1 MIEPS
6 MNECLK
12 KKNQSDH
19 DNQSEDKKISQLT
32 KKKANLLVF
41 FKANLLKRGKT
52 RVSRTRLHLVLNLIG

>member
-1 MIEPS
+1 
-6 MNECLK
+6 MNECL

-41 FKANLLKRGKT
+41 WLRIYESHIFELRIKT
-52 RVSRTRLHLVLNLIG
+52 

>member
-1 MIEPS
+1 MIERS
-6 MNECLK
+6 MNECF

-41 FKANLLKRGKT
+41 F
-52 RVSRTRLHLVLNLIG
+52 